1 MELKRNIH
9 TINFTFHFPHFTLN
23 RREEYQVKF
32 SLKSITNNIVPVF
45 LLLVI
50 VLIIIPLPT
59 WLLDFM
65 LVLNISI
72 SLIILLMTMYI
83 KSPLEFSIFPSL
95 LLVTT
100 IFRLSLNIS
109 STRLILGNKG
119 DAGQVVYAFG
129 HFVTGNNAVVGFIV
143 FILIAV
149 VQFLVITK
157 GAERV
162 AEVSARFTLDAMPGK
177 QMAIDADLN
186 SGLID
191 EATAK
196 KRRADVQRESDFF
209 GAMDGASKFV
219 KGDAIFSIV
228 AAFVNLIGGAI
239 IGLAVEGMD
248 FGSVLSTYSIATVGD
263 GLVSQIPALL
273 ISTSMGMIVTRNASE
288 DNLNADMRAQ
298 LTSQPRVLCIAGGVM
313 VIAMVIPGFPK
324 LACLLCGALLIICG
338 ILLMRSTPTE
348 AELLAA
354 QAAEEQAMEENK
366 QALSEMEYYKDIDN
380 VYKLLNV
387 EPIEMEFGYS
397 LIPLADEASGGTFIE
412 RVIIFRKQF
421 ALDMGMVFPSIRM
434 RDNQHINPNQYVIKI
449 KGEVVA
455 QNEVLV
461 DHYLA
466 LDSGNVT
473 REVDGIDT
481 VEPAF
486 NIPAKWIAEE
496 DKLAAD
502 MAGYTLIDP
511 TSVMITHLSEVIR
524 QHAYELLS
532 RQDVKTMLDKL
543 KETSPATVED
553 IVPSVVSVAYLQKV
567 LSMLLKEGVP
577 IRDLETILETLS
589 DYQHTLKDIDI
600 TVEYVRQAL
609 KRTIT
614 RRFADA
620 GQIRVLTLDTET
632 ENKIVAGVKKSE
644 QGSYLAL
651 DPVTIHKLINS
662 LNEQI
667 ERVKEVVPSPI
678 VLTSPIVRVYFK
690 KLVDQFIPN
699 ITVLSFNEIDNTVQI
714 QAVGN
719 VVIS

>member
-1 MELKRNIH
+1 M
-9 TINFTFHFPHFTLN
+9 HFN
-23 RREEYQVKF
+23 
-32 SLKSITNNIVPVF
+32 LKSLTNNIIPVF

-65 LVLNISI
+65 LVLNISV

-109 STRLILGNKG
+109 STRLILGNG
-119 DAGQVVYAFG
+119 GNAGQVVYAFG
-129 HFVTGNNAVVGFIV
+129 HFVTGNNTVVGFIV
-143 FILIAV
+143 FILIAI

-196 KRRADVQRESDFF
+196 KRRSDVQREADFF

-239 IGLAVEGMD
+239 IGLAMNGMD
-248 FGSVLSTYSIATVGD
+248 FSTVLSTYSIATVGD
-263 GLVSQIPALL
+263 GLVSQIPSLL

-288 DNLNADMRAQ
+288 DNLNTDMRRQ

-313 VIAMVIPGFPK
+313 ILAMVIPGFPK
-324 LACLLCGALLIICG
+324 LACLMCGSLLIACG
-338 ILLMRSTPTE
+338 ILLMRSVPITE
-348 AELLAA
+348 AEQAA
-354 QAAEEQAMEENK
+354 QAEEQAMEENK

-397 LIPLADEASGGTFIE
+397 LIPLADESAGGTLME
-412 RVIIFRKQF
+412 RIVIFRKQF
-421 ALDMGMVFPSIRM
+421 AIDMGMVFPSIRM

-455 QNEVLV
+455 QNEILV

-473 REVDGIDT
+473 KEIDGIDT
-481 VEPAF
+481 IEPAF
-486 NIPAKWIAEE
+486 GIPAKWISE
-496 DKLAAD
+496 DKKLAAD

-511 TSVMITHLSEVIR
+511 TSVIITHLSEVIKE
-524 QHAYELLS
+524 HAYELLS
-532 RQDVKTMLDKL
+532 RQDVKTMLEKL
-543 KETSPATVED
+543 KETSAATVDD
-553 IVPSVVSVAYLQKV
+553 IVPSIVSVAYLQKV
-567 LSMLLKEGVP
+567 LCMLLKEGVP

-589 DYQHTLKDIDI
+589 DYQNTLKDIDI

-651 DPVTIHKLINS
+651 DPVTIQKLMNA

-667 ERVKEVVPSPI
+667 DRVKEVVPNPI
-678 VLTSPIVRVYFK
+678 ILTSPIVRVYFK

-719 VVIS
+719 VAI

>member
-1 MELKRNIH
+1 M
-9 TINFTFHFPHFTLN
+9 HFN
-23 RREEYQVKF
+23 
-32 SLKSITNNIVPVF
+32 LKSLTNNLIPVF

-65 LVLNISI
+65 LVLNISV

-109 STRLILGNKG
+109 STRLILGNG
-119 DAGQVVYAFG
+119 GNAGQVVYAFG
-129 HFVTGNNAVVGFIV
+129 HFVTGNNTVVGFIV
-143 FILIAV
+143 FILIAI

-196 KRRADVQRESDFF
+196 KRRSDVQREADFF

-239 IGLAVEGMD
+239 IGLAMNGMD
-248 FGSVLSTYSIATVGD
+248 FSTVLSTYSIATVGD
-263 GLVSQIPALL
+263 GLVSQIPSLL

-288 DNLNADMRAQ
+288 DNLNTDMRRQ

-313 VIAMVIPGFPK
+313 ILAMVIPGFPK
-324 LACLLCGALLIICG
+324 LACLMCGSLLIACG
-338 ILLMRSTPTE
+338 ILLMRSVPVTE
-348 AELLAA
+348 AEQAA
-354 QAAEEQAMEENK
+354 KAEEQAMEENK

-397 LIPLADEASGGTFIE
+397 LIPLADESAGGTLIE
-412 RVIIFRKQF
+412 RVVIFRKQF
-421 ALDMGMVFPSIRM
+421 AIDMGMVFPSIRM

-455 QNEVLV
+455 QNEILV

-473 REVDGIDT
+473 KEIDGIDT
-481 VEPAF
+481 IEPAF
-486 NIPAKWIAEE
+486 GIPAKWIPE
-496 DKLAAD
+496 DKKLAAD

-511 TSVMITHLSEVIR
+511 TSVMITHLSEVIKE
-524 QHAYELLS
+524 HAYELLS
-532 RQDVKTMLDKL
+532 RQDVKTMLEKL
-543 KETSPATVED
+543 KETSAATVDD
-553 IVPSVVSVAYLQKV
+553 IVPSIVSVAYLQKV
-567 LSMLLKEGVP
+567 LCMLLKEGVP

-589 DYQHTLKDIDI
+589 DYQNTLKDIDI

-651 DPVTIHKLINS
+651 DPVTIQKLMNA

-667 ERVKEVVPSPI
+667 DRVKEVVPNPI
-678 VLTSPIVRVYFK
+678 ILTSPIVRVYFK

-719 VVIS
+719 VAI